1 MTIRVFSAGTPAPVE
16 KFNTVNGTGYIVRW
30 DLEPIKTKVP
40 KDENMNRKRRRGAK
54 QVTAPAEES
63 AEEMQEVDTG
73 MTAYSE
79 MRYFGIP
86 DPEKVVADIE
96 ADLELRYGENPRP
109 EIDFEA
115 YRSAIAALS

>member
-1 MTIRVFSAGTPAPVE
+1 MTIRVFSAGTPATVE
-16 KFNTVNGTGYIVRW
+16 GFCSVNGAGCIVRW
-30 DLEPIKTKVP
+30 DFEPVKTKVP
-40 KDENMNRKRRRGAK
+40 KDENMNNRRRRDAK
-54 QVTAPAEES
+54 QATAPDEES
-63 AEEMQEVDTG
+63 PEEMQEVDTG